1 MRTRRKKRG
10 AIQRFLE
17 SDSIARSFAKKKKAL
32 QRKAKRTFKRAKK
45 LGVKSIKRTKR
56 IAKRSNRK
64 AASLL
69 KKAKRTYRRVSKV
82 SLRKLKRATKIS
94 KRAFKKLSKPYQL
107 RGKKLRQRRQEAR
120 IRLSGRIDLSKANIV
135 QATGDT
141 GASRPGEPPK
151 MRSGKGRS
159 AIQAEL
165 RKRGSQVVGRTFV
178 DKKIAPYMAIWE
190 FRQDDQ
196 QRPFLKPGLENNMS
210 TFRTT
215 VGAELKRAVTA
226 VPKRKAVVK

>member
-1 MRTRRKKRG
+1 MK
-10 AIQRFLE
+10 
-17 SDSIARSFAKKKKAL
+17 
-32 QRKAKRTFKRAKK
+32 KRAKK
-45 LGVKSIKRTKR
+45 RGGIRSTLTAGFKRTKKT
-56 IAKRSNRK
+56 AKR
-64 AASLL
+64 LL
-69 KKAKRTYRRVSKV
+69 KKAKRTYKRTAKAT
-82 SLRKLKRATKIS
+82 KRAAKKA
-94 KRAFKKLSKPYQL
+94 KRVTRRTFKKLSKSTQL

-120 IRLSGRIDLSKANIV
+120 VRLSGRIDLSKANVV
-135 QATGDT
+135 QAAGDT

>member
-1 MRTRRKKRG
+1 MK
-10 AIQRFLE
+10 
-17 SDSIARSFAKKKKAL
+17 
-32 QRKAKRTFKRAKK
+32 KRAKK
-45 LGVKSIKRTKR
+45 RGGIRSTLTAGFKRTKKT
-56 IAKRSNRK
+56 AKR
-64 AASLL
+64 LL
-69 KKAKRTYRRVSKV
+69 KKAKRTYKRTAKAT
-82 SLRKLKRATKIS
+82 KRAAKKAKRVTK
-94 KRAFKKLSKPYQL
+94 RTFRKLSKPKQL

-120 IRLSGRIDLSKANIV
+120 IRLSGRIDISKANIV
-135 QATGDT
+135 QAAGDT

-178 DKKIAPYMAIWE
+178 DKKIAPYMAMWE